1 MLEALNRIS
10 RGLLSIGCYAFTVA
24 LGSTA
29 FAADADNGKTLANR
43 WCSSCHVVDHE
54 QKLATD
60 QAPPF
65 ASIAKM
71 PDFDA
76 NKLAFLLLKPHPN
89 MPKLELSRVEI
100 ANLADYIS
108 TLK

>member
-1 MLEALNRIS
+1 MLRDRMS
-10 RGLLSIGCYAFTVA
+10 CTLLAGCCAFSV
-24 LGSTA
+24 LGSSA
-29 FAADADNGKTLANR
+29 LAADADNGKTLANR
-43 WCSSCHVVDHE
+43 WCSSCHIVGHE

-65 ASIAKM
+65 ASLARM
-71 PDFDA
+71 PTFDA

-89 MPKLELSRVEI
+89 MPPLSLSRAEVADI
-100 ANLADYIS
+100 AEYIA

>member
-1 MLEALNRIS
+1 MLRVWD
-10 RGLLSIGCYAFTVA
+10 RLLCKLFICAFGVI

-43 WCSSCHVVDHE
+43 WCSSCHVVQRD

-65 ASIAKM
+65 ESLAKT
-71 PDFDA
+71 PAFDA
-76 NKLAFLLLKPHPN
+76 KKLAFLLLKPHPN
-89 MPKLELSRVEI
+89 MPSLSLSRAETADI
-100 ANLADYIS
+100 AEYIL